1 MSYTKTEKLY
11 WELYGLQQA
20 IDKQRGLADAFV
32 SLGRTH
38 QAIYA
43 LLELELAKDALQD
56 WKKKHG
62 LNTRG

>member
-20 IDKQRGLADAFV
+20 IDKQRGLADAFA

-43 LLELELAKDALQD
+43 LLELELAKDDLQK
-56 WKKKHG
+56 WKKKYG
-62 LNTRG
+62 LDTRR